1 MKAVKDTLAGM
12 IFAKEENIMKKNLFK
27 VLAVAAAATMLITVT
42 AAAHGGH
49 GRYYTD
55 ANNDGVC
62 DYCNGEGCGNCGEYC
77 GNYGGNYG
85 GGHHG
90 GYGHGHGGYGCR

>member
-1 MKAVKDTLAGM
+1 
-12 IFAKEENIMKKNLFK
+12 MKKRVFK
-27 VLAVAAAATMLITVT
+27 VLAAAAAITMLITAT

-55 ANNDGVC
+55 TNNDGIC
-62 DYCNGEGCGNCGEYC
+62 DYCGGYGCGQCG
-77 GNYGGNYG
+77 GDRGIYGGGYACYG

-90 GYGHGHGGYGCR
+90 GYGHGCR